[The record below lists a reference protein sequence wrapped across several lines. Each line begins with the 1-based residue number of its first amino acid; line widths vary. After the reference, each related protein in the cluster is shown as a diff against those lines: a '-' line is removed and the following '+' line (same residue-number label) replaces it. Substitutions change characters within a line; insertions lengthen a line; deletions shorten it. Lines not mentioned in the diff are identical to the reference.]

1 MESSLEGWGTV
12 GFALVLVVGFVGVL
26 FAGSL
31 LLPGRVHAGSPLGD
45 GSRESYRLNGF
56 LLFGLALAATA
67 AVWWVRPDALGF
79 VADHSPALFVAAN
92 VLAFAVAGALYAVG
106 RRRGAGAGAGRGAA
120 AVVREWFLGVEL
132 NPKLAGVD
140 LKLFSYRPSLIG
152 LFLVNVSFAA
162 AQYAERGELGGRMV
176 LYQVMFLLYV
186 ANYFQF
192 EYGMVHTWDIKA
204 ERFGW
209 MLVWGDFVLVP
220 FFYSLPGRVL
230 RDVESPLPWWQAAL
244 SIALFAAGFWMF
256 RGANAQKHRF
266 KEDARAVIW
275 GRPARALGGRLL
287 VSGFWGVGRKLNYT
301 GELMMYTAWT
311 MLCGTA
317 SLLPYAVPVF
327 LAALFVHRALRD
339 DRRCR
344 AKYGRLWSAY
354 CRTATFRMVPFDS
367 PRSGGV
373 RGARLPRQER
383 AAVGFLVFSLVMA
396 FTLELYFVTA
406 WRTIDQHQDVFA
418 RLFRVYGMGDSTY
431 YGQGDVALPFALE
444 TINVFLTQG
453 LNIAL
458 IVAIV
463 RGLPWRYPLQLAV
476 SSYVA
481 YSVLLYFWHA
491 HAGGYPAMPVH
502 SPLAFF
508 VFYAPNLPW
517 FLGNLW
523 MAGSAFRAMT
533 ARLGPARAAG
543 EPSPS
548 AAAGVPAAAGVIT
561 GRGKRSEAAP
571 RPAAEE
577 PRPSGR

>member
-1 MESSLEGWGTV
+1 
-12 GFALVLVVGFVGVL
+12 
-26 FAGSL
+26 
-31 LLPGRVHAGSPLGD
+31 
-45 GSRESYRLNGF
+45 
-56 LLFGLALAATA
+56 
-67 AVWWVRPDALGF
+67 
-79 VADHSPALFVAAN
+79 
-92 VLAFAVAGALYAVG
+92 
-106 RRRGAGAGAGRGAA
+106 
-120 AVVREWFLGVEL
+120 
-132 NPKLAGVD
+132 
-140 LKLFSYRPSLIG
+140 
-152 LFLVNVSFAA
+152 
-162 AQYAERGELGGRMV
+162 
-176 LYQVMFLLYV
+176 
-186 ANYFQF
+186 
-192 EYGMVHTWDIKA
+192 
-204 ERFGW
+204 
-209 MLVWGDFVLVP
+209 
-220 FFYSLPGRVL
+220 
-230 RDVESPLPWWQAAL
+230 
-244 SIALFAAGFWMF
+244 
-256 RGANAQKHRF
+256 
-266 KEDARAVIW
+266 
-275 GRPARALGGRLL
+275 
-287 VSGFWGVGRKLNYT
+287 
-301 GELMMYTAWT
+301 
-311 MLCGTA
+311 
-317 SLLPYAVPVF
+317 
-327 LAALFVHRALRD
+327 
-339 DRRCR
+339 
-344 AKYGRLWSAY
+344 
-354 CRTATFRMVPFDS
+354 
-367 PRSGGV
+367 
-373 RGARLPRQER
+373 
-383 AAVGFLVFSLVMA
+383 MA

-571 RPAAEE
+571 ALLRRNPGLRAVDPLQPGRELGQFPAQSRPLPTEHGVPRGGRQGLPEHAHEGGMEGAAADVGHREQAQRAVPVPWVRAPGGEHGLPQRPRAGGVVGQHAVHAGADPVGHPARRPAPA
-577 PRPSGR
+577 RVGLDVG